1 MRRFNIWSL
10 LADRRG
16 LAVTLVVLSI
26 AVLVLG
32 ARGWLGPLEGT
43 VLAPLIPA
51 QTFITRI
58 VGAVSNAFN
67 APSDLEALRARNA
80 ELEKQLADLAAE
92 NVQLQ
97 EARAQLAIVSALLD
111 YASSSPE
118 RRYVTADVVS
128 RDPSLFL
135 RYVLLN
141 KGSRD
146 GLVRGMPVVTDK
158 GLVGQ
163 ITEVTPNASK
173 VLLITDATSAVAVR
187 LQTSRAEGMVTGQQ
201 SGELRLNFISVD
213 VDLKPDEI
221 ILTSGLG
228 GQFPTGL
235 VVGRVVSTRKRTFDV
250 FQEAD
255 VQSAIDFDQLETVL
269 IITNF
274 EPPQLGPLLGT
285 PTPAP

>member
-32 ARGWLGPLEGT
+32 LRGWLGPLEGT
-43 VLAPLIPA
+43 VLAPLIPVQA
-51 QTFITRI
+51 FITRLY
-58 VGAVSNAFN
+58 GTVSNAFN

-80 ELEKQLADLAAE
+80 ELEKQLTDLTAE

-97 EARAQLAIVSALLD
+97 EARAQLAIVSALLN

-118 RRYVTADVVS
+118 RHYVTADVVS

-255 VQSAIDFDQLETVL
+255 VKSAIDFNQLETVL

>member
-32 ARGWLGPLEGT
+32 LRGWLGPLEGT
-43 VLAPLIPA
+43 VLAPLIPV
-51 QTFITRI
+51 QTFITRLY
-58 VGAVSNAFN
+58 GTVSNAFN

-80 ELEKQLADLAAE
+80 ELEKQLTDLTAE

-97 EARAQLAIVSALLD
+97 EARAQLAIVSALLN

-118 RRYVTADVVS
+118 RHYVTADVVS

-255 VQSAIDFDQLETVL
+255 VKSAIDFNQLETVL